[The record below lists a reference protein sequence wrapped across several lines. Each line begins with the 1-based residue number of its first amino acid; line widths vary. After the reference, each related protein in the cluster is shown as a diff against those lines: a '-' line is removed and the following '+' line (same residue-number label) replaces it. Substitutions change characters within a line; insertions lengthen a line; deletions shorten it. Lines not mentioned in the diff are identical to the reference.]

1 MAEPITSNL
10 AQRTRFSILNKY
22 SIWYE
27 VVIIVRT
34 RDQSELTHSNARDS
48 CMGAKW
54 VVIPLTAVLEFQALV
69 SMATDIH
76 LSVIPARAKIQ

>member
-1 MAEPITSNL
+1 
-10 AQRTRFSILNKY
+10 
-22 SIWYE
+22 
-27 VVIIVRT
+27 VRT

-48 CMGAKW
+48 CMGAKG

-76 LSVIPARAKIQ
+76 LPVIPAKAEIQ